1 MASLSNAG
9 LIRWKMANG
18 VARAI
23 QKAGGYVFGGF
34 VRDSIIHDHNAEQF
48 YKVYNKENCDDIY
61 KKYNDTTILPEF
73 KERTIR
79 ISDIDCFMTEE
90 QFKKLNDVFNADH
103 YDCIIKNTKTAMFYF
118 GGGVVDVSILKH
130 SKLIVKFQTNDVLQ
144 SIVNNFSYYIKV
156 DVIYADTPIDYI
168 YRKLS
173 SNMDFECN
181 SLILSPDNSY
191 NLPIHDCGVVY
202 KPIEKIAK
210 ILDIVED
217 IKNKKAKMI
226 STNMKSILEFR
237 IIKMIEKGFS
247 IYTKNIEVLKMLE
260 DEEEICVICRENID
274 EEKNHI
280 KDITCN
286 ARYCLSCYNQML
298 SHSEYKHECPNCK
311 QRRYMSSRE
320 EHLITAL
327 SAMTID

>member
-9 LIRWKMANG
+9 MIRWKMANG

-23 QKAGGYVFGGF
+23 QKAGGYIFGGF

-48 YKVYNKENCDDIY
+48 YKVFNKENCDDIY
-61 KKYNDTTILPEF
+61 KTYNDTSILPEF

-79 ISDIDCFMTEE
+79 ITDIDCFMTEE
-90 QFKKLNDVFNADH
+90 QFKKLNEAFHADH
-103 YDCIIKNTKTAMFYF
+103 YDCIIKDTKTAMFYF
-118 GGGVVDVSILKH
+118 GGGVVDVSMLKH
-130 SKLIVKFQTNDVLQ
+130 SKLIVKFRTNDVLQ
-144 SIVNNFSYYIKV
+144 SIVDNFAYYVKV

-191 NLPIHDCGVVY
+191 TLPIQEGIID
-202 KPIEKIAK
+202 KPIEKITK
-210 ILDIVED
+210 ILGIIED

-226 STNMKSILEFR
+226 NINMKSILEFR
-237 IIKMIEKGFS
+237 ISKMIEKGFS
-247 IYTKNIEVLKMLE
+247 IYTKNIEVVKISE
-260 DEEEICVICRENID
+260 EEEICIICRENI
-274 EEKNHI
+274 EKEKSHI
-280 KDITCN
+280 KDIDCS
-286 ARYCLSCYNQML
+286 ARYCLSCYNDLL
-298 SHSEYKHECPNCK
+298 SHPSYKHECPNCK

-320 EHLITAL
+320 QHLITAL
-327 SAMTID
+327 TAMNIN